1 MNIVVQKFGGTSVKN
16 KECLENVANIAIN
29 EYDRGN
35 KVVVVVSAQSGVTD
49 NLILKSKEISE
60 NVNNREYDVLLS
72 TGEQITASL
81 LCMLLHKKGKKAISF
96 MGWQLPIITD
106 NCYCNADIKY
116 ITTSKIIDKLKEEY
130 IVVIPGFQGIDEDNN
145 ITTLGRG
152 GSDTTA
158 VALAAFLKASKC
170 EIYTDV
176 DGVYTSDPNIDKN
189 AKKIDVISYDD
200 MLKLAND
207 GAKVLHNKCVEYAKK
222 NNVIIH
228 VKSSFENGKG
238 TIVKGI

>member
-16 KECLENVANIAIN
+16 VQCLENVANIAIN
-29 EYDRGN
+29 EYDKGN
-35 KVVVVVSAQSGVTD
+35 KIVVVVSAQSGVTD
-49 NLILKSKEISE
+49 SLILKSKEISPK
-60 NVNNREYDVLLS
+60 VSDREFDVLVS

-81 LCMLLHKKGKKAISF
+81 LCMLLHEKGRKAISF
-96 MGWQLPIITD
+96 MGWQLPIIT
-106 NCYCNADIKY
+106 NHCYCNADIKY
-116 ITTSKIIDKLKEEY
+116 IETSKIIDKLNEDY
-130 IVVIPGFQGIDEDNN
+130 IVVIAGFQGIDENNN

-158 VALAAFLKASKC
+158 VALAAFLKANKC

-176 DGVYTSDPNIDKN
+176 DGVYTSDPNIDSK
-189 AKKIDVISYDD
+189 AKKIDVISYNN
-200 MLKLAND
+200 MLNLANT

-228 VKSSFENGKG
+228 VKSSFESGKG

>member
-49 NLILKSKEISE
+49 SLTLKSKEIGEKVSK
-60 NVNNREYDVLLS
+60 RELDVLLS
-72 TGEQITASL
+72 TGEPITASL
-81 LCMLLHKKGKKAISF
+81 LCMLLDKKGKRAVSF

-106 NCYCNADIKY
+106 NCYSNADIKY
-116 ITTSKIIDKLKEEY
+116 IETTKIIEKLNQNY
-130 IVVIPGFQGIDEDNN
+130 IVVVAGFQGIDGKYN

-158 VALAAFLKASKC
+158 VALASFLNASKC

-176 DGVYTSDPNIDKN
+176 DGVYTLDPNKDKN
-189 AKKIDVISYDD
+189 AKKIEVISYDD
-200 MLKLAND
+200 MLNLANK
-207 GAKVLHNKCVEYAKK
+207 GAKVLHNKCVEYAKEH
-222 NNVIIH
+222 NVIIH
-228 VKSSFENGKG
+228 VKSSFEEGKG
-238 TIVKGI
+238 TIVK